1 MHHDVQRAE
10 CGIPFC
16 FARGQRL
23 TPDRVCLLGMEEHR
37 LPALGDL
44 GGQLDVLG
52 AQRRDSNREPFAHW
66 MIDEL
71 QRLAQ
76 PCPRSAGNGS

>member
-1 MHHDVQRAE
+1 MAVAF
-10 CGIPFC
+10 GG
-16 FARGQRL
+16 AGAQRL
-23 TPDRVCLLGMEEHR
+23 TPDLVGLLRGEEHR

-52 AQRRDSNREPFAHW
+52 AQCGDRDRDAFADRV
-66 MIDEL
+66 IDEL

-76 PCPRSAGNGS
+76 AGPAVGRQRDLVVLPWC